1 MNDYLLLLNSGVLF
15 AISVSLI
22 AIVLLF
28 AFIVNKL
35 HSYQK
40 ELEKFKT
47 QTKDVVGQAQ
57 NEYLDILDSA
67 NKKAEEMIANSVNS
81 GDKLRKLHGESFEKL
96 AGNQQKTLLDTSKQL
111 LESYKKD
118 MDKLNN
124 DNINILNN
132 ISKDIV
138 RYSNSQLED
147 FKRMLQEETLSSQKI
162 VGDKIEKDYN
172 ELQKKLEA
180 YKEEKLKKVDENII
194 DILLVISKQTI
205 GRTLSFE
212 DHRDLILEAL
222 DKAKQKGGLS

>member
-35 HSYQK
+35 HAYQK

-57 NEYLDILDSA
+57 SEYLDILDSA
-67 NKKAEEMIANSVNS
+67 NKKADEMIANSVNS

-96 AGNQQKTLLDTSKQL
+96 AGNQQKALLDTSKQL